1 MSASPAGSAT
11 SRPCYIQCQ
20 IKLCQSTS
28 VLSLAAI
35 HCMSLYCLGTAAQKD
50 TTHENETGMR
60 RWSAESSTRRTC
72 RDGPVHKVGDCK
84 APSSWQHGLVP
95 PGARTSLHTT
105 PSPTSGYGMGL
116 CWRREVGMS
125 PAPAPSTSHTEW
137 QGQDAITLLSPPP
150 FW

>member
-72 RDGPVHKVGDCK
+72 RDGPVHKVGD
-84 APSSWQHGLVP
+84 ARLLP
-95 PGARTSLHTT
+95 PGSMGWCLLEPGHHTT
-105 PSPTSGYGMGL
+105 PSPTSGYGMDL